1 MADKPRSILNN
12 VLLNPNNTLYWII
25 IGMLIV
31 TMYYTSVLVQEAK
44 DESQRD
50 RDRQSEQIQFA
61 QEQNEEIIQ
70 SQNQS
75 QNNATNLL
83 VELISRQNLR
93 GNATLTGFNTLL
105 TELKSAILDNREA
118 LTQLVQKDANLTKQQ
133 QQELIANLERIPD
146 LQEQVSLMLDAT
158 YQAQNATEEARDI
171 FRYLIGNFGDE
182 YIIDENRQYNQSN
195 FTESQLPIMQDKL
208 DRLLNNVSSQPQPT
222 P

>member
-61 QEQNEEIIQ
+61 QEQNEEIIR

-83 VELISRQNLR
+83 VELINRQNLR

-105 TELKSAILDNREA
+105 TELKSAILDNREV

-195 FTESQLPIMQDKL
+195 FTESQLPIMQEKL